1 MKKFLTFLRAANAQ
15 LNFLIN
21 RTITLLQLERRAQ
34 LTAVLITSVLIG
46 GFVTAVTHS
55 AKAARE
61 QWVSHVHVRITTAPV
76 ALGDQ
81 LTNGNTSVV
90 DLPEASIADDAI
102 STLPKGARAR
112 IALQPHTPLS
122 TSMLLLD
129 GSVVSIPSGWRGI
142 AMPTDLIVPNVFAG
156 DHVDVIAGDAVVAE
170 GALIVSSSKSD
181 GITIAVPAAQS
192 PVVASAARL
201 GDISLVLANQ

>member
-15 LNFLIN
+15 LNTLVN
-21 RTITLLQLERRAQ
+21 RTISLLQLERRAQ
-34 LTAVLITSVLIG
+34 LAAVLITSVLIG

-55 AKAARE
+55 AHAARE

-76 ALGDQ
+76 AMGDEF
-81 LTNGNTSVV
+81 TVDNTSVV

-102 STLPKGARAR
+102 SSLPKGARAR

-122 TSMLLLD
+122 SSMLLLD
-129 GSVVSIPSGWRGI
+129 GSVVAIPSGWRGI
-142 AMPTDLIVPNVFAG
+142 AMPADLIVPNVFAG

-170 GALIVSSSKSD
+170 GALVVSASKND

-192 PVVASAARL
+192 PLVASAARV
-201 GDISLVLANQ
+201 GDISLVVAN